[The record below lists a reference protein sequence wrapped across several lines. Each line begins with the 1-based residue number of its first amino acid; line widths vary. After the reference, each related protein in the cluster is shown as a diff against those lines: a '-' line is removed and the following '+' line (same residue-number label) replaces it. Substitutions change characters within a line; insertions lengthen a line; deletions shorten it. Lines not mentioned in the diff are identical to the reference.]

1 VADSGTKPIGQPDR
15 PSSPSQTDDRQR
27 ALYAHVETLFP
38 LCRSITG
45 QGLRETLRYIAAYIP
60 LEISEV
66 PSGTP
71 VLDWEV
77 PLEWNVRAGRLRA
90 LDGRTIADFAR
101 NNLHLVQ
108 YSQPVDRVVP
118 RDELERHLISLPA
131 QPDLVPYRTGYY
143 ANDWGFCLADRVRQ
157 SLTDD
162 AYHVEIDT
170 TLIPGS
176 LSYGECLI
184 RGETSDEMLF
194 SIHSCHPSLANDNL
208 SGIAVAIELA
218 RELARRPRRR
228 FSYRFI
234 FAPGTIGAIT
244 WLHRNRETVQRIRH
258 GLVLSNLGDQALP
271 TYKQSRRGNAPIDRY
286 AAYILGEEGHAE
298 RIRPFIPYGYDER
311 QYCSPGFNLPVGCLM
326 RSPSG
331 TFPEYHTSADNLD
344 FVKPEA
350 LVDSLRIVTRLVD
363 MVENDRVWRNLSP
376 HGEPQLGRRGLYGKI
391 GGVPGNPSGGAG
403 GLDQMA
409 ILWLLNLADGEHSLL
424 DIAERSGKSFDSL
437 VAAASALN
445 DVGLLAAAESAAG
458 GQGA

>member
-1 VADSGTKPIGQPDR
+1 VADSGTKPLDLSDSSQAQPEAGDLR
-15 PSSPSQTDDRQR
+15 RT
-27 ALYAHVETLFP
+27 LYAHVEALFP

-45 QGLRETLRYIAAYIP
+45 RGLRETLRYIADRIP
-60 LEISEV
+60 LDISEV
-66 PSGTP
+66 VSGTP

-77 PLEWNVRAGRLRA
+77 PLEWTVRGARIRS
-90 LDGRTIADFAR
+90 LDGRILVDFAD

-108 YSQPVDRVVP
+108 YSKAVDRVLP
-118 RDELERHLISLPA
+118 RAELERHLISLPQ
-131 QPDLVPYRTGYY
+131 QPDLIPYRTGYY
-143 ANDWGFCLADRVRQ
+143 ADDWGFCITDRVRQ
-157 SLTDD
+157 SLTDE
-162 AYHVEIDT
+162 AYHVEIDA
-170 TLIPGS
+170 TLAQGS

-184 RGETSDEMLF
+184 PGETAEEMLF

-218 RELARRPRRR
+218 RSLAGRPRRR

-244 WLHRNRETVQRIRH
+244 WLDRNQEKIRHIRH
-258 GLVLSNLGDQALP
+258 GLVLSNLGDAAPP
-271 TYKQSRRGNAPIDRY
+271 TYKQSRRSDALIDRY
-286 AAYILGEEGHAE
+286 AAHILRDEGHAD

-350 LVDSLRIVTRLVD
+350 LADSLRFATRLVD

-376 HGEPQLGRRGLYGKI
+376 YGEPQLGRRGLYGKI
-391 GGVPGNPSGGAG
+391 GGVPGNPAGGAG
-403 GLDQMA
+403 ALDQMA

-424 DIAERSGKSFDSL
+424 EIAERSGKSFDSL
-437 VAAASALN
+437 VAAAAALSE
-445 DVGLLAAAESAAG
+445 VGLLAAD
-458 GQGA
+458 